1 MHEQVSD
8 RYKFFSWSLSLYSG
22 KARAYLIKQHI
33 DFDDLSPASQYYDN
47 TIRPA
52 IGRWIIPVMQTP
64 DGEIVQDGT
73 DIIDWFEARG
83 LARLPT
89 YPETPRQLITSLIM
103 EFFGGEGML
112 RPAMHYRWNFDE
124 INQPFI
130 MQQFGLFAMP
140 HVPPAER
147 HDMALHAMSRM
158 RKAALMFG
166 VNEATAPHIEA
177 AYMDML
183 AEFEAHFAAH
193 PYLLGGAPSIGDYGL
208 FASLFAHL
216 GRDPHPVRLMQ
227 NHAPALYRWTERM
240 RNPSADMVEFI
251 DMPQNWLTDDDV
263 PETAQTLL
271 RRVASDF
278 LPEIKA
284 MVAYTNQWLDE
295 NQPSVGSIVG
305 DDGGGGAHN
314 RNIGFCAFQW
324 RGLNISAAVFP
335 YRIFMLQRIQD
346 AYDKLA
352 DSDRAAVDALLAATG
367 LADILTS
374 RSVRRVERHDNREI
388 WGA

>member
-1 MHEQVSD
+1 MSEQVSE

-33 DFDDLSPASQYYDN
+33 DFDDLSPASQYYEN

-73 DIIDWFEARG
+73 DIIDWFEDRG
-83 LARLPT
+83 MARLPA
-89 YPETPRQLITSLIM
+89 YPDTPRQLVTSLIM
-103 EFFGGEGML
+103 ELFGGEGML

-124 INQPFI
+124 DNLAFI
-130 MQQFGLFAMP
+130 AQQFGLFSMP

-147 HDMALHAMSRM
+147 HDMAVHAMGRM

-166 VNEATAPHIEA
+166 VNETTAPHIEA
-177 AYMDML
+177 AYMEML

-216 GRDPHPVRLMQ
+216 GRDPHPIRLMQ
-227 NHAPALYRWTERM
+227 NHAPALFRWTERM

-251 DMPQNWLTDDDV
+251 DYPQQRLADDAV
-263 PETAQTLL
+263 PDTVQTLL
-271 RRVASDF
+271 RRVASDY
-278 LPEIKA
+278 LPEVKA
-284 MVAYTNQWLDE
+284 MVAYTNDWLAAHEPPAD
-295 NQPSVGSIVG
+295 GIVG
-305 DDGGGGAHN
+305 DDGSGGAHN
-314 RNIGFCAFQW
+314 RSIGYCTFRW
-324 RGLNISAAVFP
+324 RGVDVSAAVFP
-335 YRIFMLQRIQD
+335 YRIFMLQRMQD
-346 AYDKLA
+346 AYDRCDDAEK
-352 DSDRAAVDALLAATG
+352 AAVDALLADTG
-367 LADILTS
+367 LSDIMTA
-374 RSVRRVERHDNREI
+374 RCTRRVERQENKEVWR
-388 WGA
+388 

>member
-1 MHEQVSD
+1 MSEQVSE

-33 DFDDLSPASQYYDN
+33 DFDDLSPASQYYEN

-83 LARLPT
+83 MARLPA
-89 YPETPRQLITSLIM
+89 YPKTPRQLVTSLIM

-124 INQPFI
+124 DNLAFI
-130 MQQFGLFAMP
+130 AQQFGLFAMP

-147 HDMALHAMSRM
+147 HDMAVHAMGRM

-166 VNEATAPHIEA
+166 VNETTGPQIEA
-177 AYMDML
+177 AYMEML
-183 AEFEAHFAAH
+183 AEFESHFATH

-227 NHAPALYRWTERM
+227 NHAPALFRWTERM
-240 RNPSADMVEFI
+240 RNPTADMVEFI
-251 DMPQNWLTDDDV
+251 DYPQEWPAHDAV
-263 PETAQTLL
+263 PDTAQTLM

-284 MVAYTNQWLDE
+284 MVDFTNDWLAE
-295 NQPSVGSIVG
+295 HQPVAGSIVG

-314 RNIGFCAFQW
+314 RTIGYCQFAW
-324 RGLNISAAVFP
+324 RGLDISAAVMP
-335 YRIFMLQRIQD
+335 YRIFMLQRIHD
-346 AYDKLA
+346 AYDRCSEA
-352 DSDRAAVDALLAATG
+352 DKTAVDALLAATG
-367 LADILTS
+367 LTEIMTARCT
-374 RSVRRVERHDNREI
+374 RRVERHDNKEVWR
-388 WGA
+388 